1 MPKTVVSF
9 DESNLGNVEELPEI
23 EFGDIEPSRRRRQA
37 ETMSELAPDP
47 NLDFAQP
54 RNASATYFFPP
65 DYFLASQAFIPR
77 WPTASGLTESE
88 ATDVCAERLFDSDIA
103 LNCSNYLGSYLGTA
117 FEFCKADL
125 QVSIRISAPCQFF
138 TLSTCSILRLVILPL
153 LTLVIMLWCMHKG
166 RGARRPGC
174 AGILAQCT
182 SSWEVCGMETFC
194 LGILRHALTCRVF
207 THFGFSVAV

>member
-1 MPKTVVSF
+1 MPLGLSSRCDCAASNTGGVCPLTSLVDDIIPTVVAATDLTGFYFSQSSFPGSVDDVPKTVVSF

-125 QVSIRISAPCQFF
+125 QVSIRISTPCQFF
-138 TLSTCSILRLVILPL
+138 TLSTCSIL
-153 LTLVIMLWCMHKG
+153 C
-166 RGARRPGC
+166 
-174 AGILAQCT
+174 
-182 SSWEVCGMETFC
+182 
-194 LGILRHALTCRVF
+194 
-207 THFGFSVAV
+207 